1 MFSALAA
8 LIFYTAPLTIQEG
21 IASAA
26 PSIEVPVVESSDHQH
41 LKNYDS
47 RSTKAANEIAAILR
61 NGKTYEKCGDLSSA
75 LQCYKSGYKQFPGSN
90 SIQQHLSRMK
100 VLCDIQKR
108 YASKDHQLIIRK
120 MDPEEFRLFVA
131 SFFEIF
137 CSNYCSELT
146 PSEIFQREIVCIDI
160 ALNSRDFRSEIIP
173 EHSTEQI
180 REFRR
185 AIRNKKVQTYDE
197 LIAANLELGELFEK
211 HFHENGAILVV
222 EGMFSFIASLDTY
235 SEVLLP
241 IQHKDQ
247 LAGIHGNVVGIGTEL
262 STVAGKTRIE
272 RLVPKSPAA
281 LAGIQRLDT
290 ITHIN
295 DIPISGKQKV
305 QISEMLCGTEG
316 SPVQL
321 TLERKNG
328 ETYTVKLLRRHVT
341 YPSVSCVQLI
351 SDTSKGSRIGYIHLE
366 KFQTNTPDEMEDHL
380 KMFLQK
386 GVTGL
391 VIDLRGNPGGTV
403 TSAVNAANLFL
414 DKGVILK
421 TRSRSKISQQYTA
434 DPIKYYGLPLV
445 ILVDHESASA
455 AEIFAAAIKD
465 HKRGILIGK
474 QTFGKWVIQSLLPI
488 PNSQFHMKLTTYRFY
503 SPNEHQYNHV
513 GIEPDYEIHQTGKP
527 IFKEN
532 LDFQENFSVGHSHA
546 SQLLIQDPIL
556 MRAASLLSEAA
567 HP

>member
-1 MFSALAA
+1 MFSALTA
-8 LIFYTAPLTIQEG
+8 LIFYAASLTIQEG

-26 PSIEVPVVESSDHQH
+26 APSIEVPAVESSEH
-41 LKNYDS
+41 LKNYDPQ
-47 RSTKAANEIAAILR
+47 STRAANQIAAILR
-61 NGKTYEKCGDLSSA
+61 NGKSHEKRGDLGSA

-90 SIQQHLSRMK
+90 SIQQNLSRMK

-108 YASKDHQLIIRK
+108 YASKDHQNIIRN

-131 SFFEIF
+131 SFFDLF
-137 CSNYCSELT
+137 CSNYCCELA
-146 PSEIFQREIVCIDI
+146 PSEIFQRQLACIDI

-173 EHSTEQI
+173 EYSTEQI

-185 AIRNKKVQTYDE
+185 AIRNQKVQTHDE

-247 LAGIHGNVVGIGTEL
+247 LADIHGKVVGIGVEL
-262 STVAGKTRIE
+262 STAAGKTVVK
-272 RLVPKSPAA
+272 RLFPNSPAA

-295 DIPISGKQKV
+295 DTPISGKQKV
-305 QISEMLCGTEG
+305 QLSEMLCGTEG
-316 SPVQL
+316 SSVQL
-321 TLERKNG
+321 TLERRNG

-341 YPSVSCVQLI
+341 CPSVSCAQLL
-351 SDTSKGSRIGYIHLE
+351 SDTSKGSRIGYLHLE
-366 KFQTNTPDEMEDHL
+366 KFQTNTPDEMEDYL
-380 KMFLQK
+380 KTFLQK
-386 GVTGL
+386 GAAGL
-391 VIDLRGNPGGTV
+391 IIDLRGNPGGTV
-403 TSAVNAANLFL
+403 TSAIDAANLFL
-414 DKGVILK
+414 NKGVILN
-421 TRSRSKISQQYTA
+421 TRNRTNPLLQHKA
-434 DPIKYYGLPLV
+434 DPTKYYGLPLV
-445 ILVDHESASA
+445 ILVDNESASA

-465 HKRGILIGK
+465 NKRGLLVGK
-474 QTFGKWVIQSLLPI
+474 QTFGKWVIQTLLSI
-488 PNSQFHMKLTTYRFY
+488 PNSQFHMKLTTSRFY

-513 GIEPDYEIHQTGKP
+513 GIEPDYEIHQAGKP

-532 LDFQENFSVGHSHA
+532 LDFQGNFSSGHSHT
-546 SQLLIQDPIL
+546 SQLLIQDPTL
-556 MRAASLLSEAA
+556 MRAASLLLGSA